1 MRSLITIIL
10 TLILQDLGEY
20 SSFLDTIA
28 PEQLI
33 EIKDNTDGTY
43 TAIYM
48 ED

>member
-1 MRSLITIIL
+1 MRRWIAVVLML
-10 TLILQDLGEY
+10 VLQDLGEY

-33 EIKDNTDGTY
+33 EIRDNADGTY
-43 TAIYM
+43 TAFYR

>member
-1 MRSLITIIL
+1 MRSLIAIIL
-10 TLILQDLGEY
+10 TLVLQDLGEY

-33 EIKDNTDGTY
+33 EIRDNVDGTY
-43 TAIYM
+43 TAFYR